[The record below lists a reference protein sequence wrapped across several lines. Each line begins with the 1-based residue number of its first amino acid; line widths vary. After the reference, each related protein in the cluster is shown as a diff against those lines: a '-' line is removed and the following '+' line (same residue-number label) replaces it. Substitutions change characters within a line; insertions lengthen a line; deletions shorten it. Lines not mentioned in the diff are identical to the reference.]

1 MRLLLL
7 VCILTTFLGIALG
20 CTCNSADKTQPEPY
34 FPVQKEAA
42 EVLMQAILR
51 GKLVLDDAGY
61 LRVNVTNDLRTLIIW
76 PYGYSLKIEGKE
88 TWIIN
93 DKGQAVAR
101 VGDTVILGGGEVPAW
116 AVEEIIG
123 YALPEDAKGPY
134 WLTGNVIKDSD

>member
-1 MRLLLL
+1 MKHVYLY
-7 VCILTTFLGIALG
+7 CILAVILIGMSA
-20 CTCNSADKTQPEPY
+20 CTDNSADKTQPESY

-42 EVLMQAILR
+42 EEVMQALLP
-51 GKLVLDDAGY
+51 GKLVIDDAGY
-61 LRVNVTNDLRTLIIW
+61 LRVNVTNDFHPLIIW

-134 WLTGNVIKDSD
+134 WTVGKIRNEE